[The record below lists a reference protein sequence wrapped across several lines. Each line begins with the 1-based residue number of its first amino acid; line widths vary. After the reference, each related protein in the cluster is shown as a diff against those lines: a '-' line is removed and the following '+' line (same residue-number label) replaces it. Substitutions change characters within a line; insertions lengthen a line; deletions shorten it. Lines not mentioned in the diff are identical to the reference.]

1 MGFNYFGM
9 IEDIYSTKIS
19 TKKPCAIRL
28 DGKNVTKNLNIHM
41 FNENQG
47 GFAYALIET
56 AKELS
61 KRYHALV
68 FVSTDEID
76 LIFYDSKFLKDKFN
90 STKTQKISSLI
101 SQETFYL
108 FNNKYNYGDIYF
120 DARTFSM
127 PEDKTTSYIK
137 FRIKSTYAVSNTYVA
152 KRNLPVKQRHRVP
165 LKKVCKLLDNKCP
178 NINRHYEYFESGFL
192 FFNGQKVDKDK
203 LLEHNILNLSI
214 ITDCLEKEKIDPIN
228 NSSISCMDT
237 FDIFDIL
244 DEDL

>member
-1 MGFNYFGM
+1 MGFNYFGI

-90 STKTQKISSLI
+90 SIKTQKISSLI

-108 FNNKYNYGDIYF
+108 FNNKYNYGNIYF

-137 FRIKSTYAVSNTYVA
+137 FRIKCTYAVSNTYVA
-152 KRNLPVKQRHRVP
+152 KRHLPVKQRHRVP
-165 LKKVCKLLDNKCP
+165 LKKVCNLLDNKYP
-178 NINRHYEYFESGFL
+178 NMNRHYEYFESGFL
-192 FFNGQKVDKDK
+192 FFNGQKIDKDK
-203 LLEHNILNLSI
+203 LLENNILNLDI
-214 ITDCLEKEKIDPIN
+214 ILDCLEKEEVALIENTNICDID
-228 NSSISCMDT
+228 
-237 FDIFDIL
+237 FF
-244 DEDL
+244 EDDL